1 MDASTPRAKFVEYN
15 DEEICHVEAG
25 PDYGNADVGR
35 WGEQDSFE
43 SFYKDRYT
51 FNGFF
56 FRLVLE

>member
-1 MDASTPRAKFVEYN
+1 MDASTAGVEFVEYD
-15 DEEICHVEAG
+15 DEEIRHVEAG
-25 PDYGNADVGR
+25 PDYGDANAGR

-43 SFYKDRYT
+43 AFYRDRYT